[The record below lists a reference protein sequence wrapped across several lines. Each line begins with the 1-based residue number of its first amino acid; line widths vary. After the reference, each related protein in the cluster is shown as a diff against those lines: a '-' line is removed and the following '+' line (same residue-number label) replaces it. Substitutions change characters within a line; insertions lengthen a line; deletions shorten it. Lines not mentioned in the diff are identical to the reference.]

1 MSFGPYLPT
10 VLYSVCEDNSWGKPR
25 ITDQKNLAQE
35 PSLYVNHYGQGLFEG
50 IKAKK
55 VKIGAGTH
63 KPAREEVI
71 ILAPLLHFNRLN
83 RGMFRLGMPEVPEK
97 LFLTSIE
104 NFIQEIWESIPF
116 GENQYLYVRPLA
128 RGIGEHIPEERSPGV
143 FGNKN
148 FDFTILGS
156 PLHTEPLVR
165 LKIHLEQTYT
175 RTAKGGTGDIK
186 AIGNYAAALGPEK
199 LAKEAGYDQILWANN
214 GAIDEFTTATC
225 FIIKGNTLITPAL
238 DSGTIL
244 PGITRHYILQI
255 ARNMTPQ
262 LQVEERTVTVAEFI
276 EGLEN
281 ESITEIFT
289 SGSAVTTMGCD
300 SIRIGQKIYV
310 LPDKGRGSW
319 AHYFFTAM
327 NKVYCGELN
336 TDWVHAIQRDPI
348 TTH

>member
-175 RTAKGGTGDIK
+175 RTAKGGTGDSAATYFLRTECVAGVQDMRFQQLMPDVLHWMGMKHIDRLVSMSNMKYDAIVGSGITVGTRVDIPEELVPKDAQVEMEAKK
-186 AIGNYAAALGPEK
+186 A
-199 LAKEAGYDQILWANN
+199 AGYFTPGMVKGQ
-214 GAIDEFTTATC
+214 DEL
-225 FIIKGNTLITPAL
+225 K
-238 DSGTIL
+238 
-244 PGITRHYILQI
+244 
-255 ARNMTPQ
+255 
-262 LQVEERTVTVAEFI
+262 TV
-276 EGLEN
+276 
-281 ESITEIFT
+281 
-289 SGSAVTTMGCD
+289 
-300 SIRIGQKIYV
+300 
-310 LPDKGRGSW
+310 KGR
-319 AHYFFTAM
+319 ALQ
-327 NKVYCGELN
+327 E
-336 TDWVHAIQRDPI
+336 
-348 TTH
+348 